1 MQGSKERE
9 HTLSVL
15 VENRPGV
22 LSRVAGLF
30 SRRGFNIESIV
41 VGTTEDRRYSRMTI
55 VVTGDEAEVE
65 QVSKQLHK
73 LIDVIKISELAPQEM
88 VERELAL
95 VKVAADR
102 SNRSEILQI
111 VDIFRAS
118 VIDVSDRSLV
128 VEVTGDT
135 DKVKAMVDLLRP
147 FGIKELVRTGRV
159 AMTRGPRAVTAEPG
173 RDGAGLHAVGG

>member
-1 MQGSKERE
+1 MQASKVRE

-55 VVTGDEAEVE
+55 VVVGDDAEVE

-73 LIDVIKISELAPQEM
+73 VIDVIKVSELSSQEM

-95 VKVAADR
+95 IKVAADR

-128 VEVTGDT
+128 IEVTGDT

-159 AMTRGPRAVTAEPG
+159 AMTRGPRGVTAEPE
-173 RDGAGLHAVGG
+173 RQASGLQAVRG

>member
-1 MQGSKERE
+1 MRR
-9 HTLSVL
+9 HVISVL
-15 VENRPGV
+15 VNDQPGV
-22 LSRVAGLF
+22 LQRVAGLF
-30 SRRGFNIESIV
+30 GRRGFNIESIT
-41 VGTTEDRRYSRMTI
+41 VGSSEEPGLSRMII
-55 VVTGDEAEVE
+55 VTRGDEKTME

>member
-55 VVTGDEAEVE
+55 VVVGDEGEVE
-65 QVSKQLHK
+65 QVTKQLHK
-73 LIDVIKISELAPQEM
+73 LIDVIKISELSPHEM

-95 VKVAADR
+95 IKVAADR
-102 SNRSEILQI
+102 STRSEILQI

-118 VIDVSDRSLV
+118 VIDVSERSLV
-128 VEVTGDT
+128 IEVTGDT
-135 DKVKAMVDLLRP
+135 DKVKAMIDLLRP

-159 AMTRGPRAVTAEPG
+159 AMTRGPRAVSVTESRQG
-173 RDGAGLHAVGG
+173 GGLQAVGG

>member
-1 MQGSKERE
+1 MQASRERE

-118 VIDVSDRSLV
+118 VIDVSERSLV

-135 DKVKAMVDLLRP
+135 DKVKAMIDLLRP
-147 FGIKELVRTGRV
+147 FGIKEIVRTGRV
-159 AMTRGPRAVTAEPG
+159 AMTRGPRAVSPDAARP
-173 RDGAGLHAVGG
+173 AGGLQAVSG